1 MPQVVDGKSFL
12 PTLKGEKK
20 VQERTF
26 YWHSPNNWYT
36 VSGSGYG
43 ASSAIRQGDW
53 KLVYMHG
60 SRQKELFNIKNDIGE
75 KQNLIAQYPRKAK
88 QLSKK
93 LRHYLQKVKAQM
105 PTDKQI
111 GKVVPLP

>member
-1 MPQVVDGKSFL
+1 
-12 PTLKGEKK
+12 
-20 VQERTF
+20 
-26 YWHSPNNWYT
+26 
-36 VSGSGYG
+36 
-43 ASSAIRQGDW
+43 
-53 KLVYMHG
+53 MHG

-93 LRHYLQKVKAQM
+93 LHHYLQKVKAQM